1 MMKKMMIMAVMAI
14 IAMTASAQKTLHE
27 KGTIT
32 LQPKVGLAL
41 GNFSGEYTKLAG
53 DDDPKMRTGIIAGV
67 EGEYYINDW
76 FSAAAGINYA
86 QQGWKRNDV
95 TIKLDYLNVPLTA
108 NFYVAP
114 GLALKTGAQFGFLM
128 SAKADDEDVK
138 DVIEKLNVSIPVGI
152 SYEFSSF
159 VIDARYN
166 VAIAK
171 CNKYDNG
178 TDDKQRSD
186 LVQITLGYKFSL

>member
-1 MMKKMMIMAVMAI
+1 MQCVLVTQSLFRA
-14 IAMTASAQKTLHE
+14 
-27 KGTIT
+27 KGA
-32 LQPKVGLAL
+32 AL
-41 GNFSGEYTKLAG
+41 
-53 DDDPKMRTGIIAGV
+53 IAGV

-76 FSAAAGINYA
+76 FSAAAGLSYA

-95 TIKLDYLNVPLTA
+95 TVKLDYLNIPLTA

-114 GLALKTGAQFGFLM
+114 GLALKTGAQFGFLIN
-128 SAKADDEDVK
+128 AKADDVDVK
-138 DVIEKLNVSIPVGI
+138 DNIEKLNVSIPVGV

-166 VAIAK
+166 IAVTK
-171 CNKYDNG
+171 CNKYDGG
-178 TDDKQRSD
+178 TGDKQRSD

>member
-1 MMKKMMIMAVMAI
+1 MKKMMMMLLMATV
-14 IAMTASAQKTLHE
+14 AMTASAQKTLHDS
-27 KGTIT
+27 GTFT

-41 GNFSGEYTKLAG
+41 GNFSGDYTKLPG
-53 DDDPKMRTGIIAGV
+53 DDDPKMRAALIAGV

-76 FSAAAGINYA
+76 FSAAAGLSYA

-95 TIKLDYLNVPLTA
+95 TVKLDYLNIPLTA

-128 SAKADDEDVK
+128 NAKADDVDVK
-138 DVIEKLNVSIPVGI
+138 DNIEKLNVSIPVGV

-166 VAIAK
+166 IAVTK
-171 CNKYDNG
+171 CNKYDGG
-178 TDDKQRSD
+178 TGDKQRSD
-186 LVQITLGYKFSL
+186 LIQITLGYKFSL

>member
-1 MMKKMMIMAVMAI
+1 MKKMMMMAVMAI
-14 IAMTASAQKTLHE
+14 FAMTASAQKTLHE

-95 TIKLDYLNVPLTA
+95 TVKLDYLNVPLTA

-114 GLALKTGAQFGFLM
+114 GLALKTGAQLGFLM

-166 VAIAK
+166 VAIIK